1 MKITKRQ
8 LRRIIKEV
16 KRKLLREGA
25 TGGIALKSL
34 VTLEFANA
42 LKGINEQASDSR
54 EHHWPS
60 ADNELADVVDTLVVS
75 WTDMEMKA
83 WSAGDPSMNMGGELS
98 DTESKEWWNEQVD
111 AASEELQDTLRE
123 RLRAESIKVMEDF
136 TDRLINGDFT

>member
-8 LRRIIKEV
+8 LRRIIKEE
-16 KRKLLREGA
+16 KAKITAEMMEQEGA
-25 TGGIALKSL
+25 MDP
-34 VTLEFANA
+34 N
-42 LKGINEQASDSR
+42 Q
-54 EHHWPS
+54 HHYPS
-60 ADNELADVVDTLVVS
+60 ADNAINDVVEELKNS
-75 WTDMEMKA
+75 WHEMELKA

-123 RLRAESIKVMEDF
+123 RLRAESIKVMEEF